1 MTFDN
6 LVLKHVTFSHQMHA
20 ILQSS
25 DSRAERSQDVLKCS
39 NFREFKKKNDTMI
52 CLYEDLL
59 Q

>member
-25 DSRAERSQDVLKCS
+25 ESRAERSQDVPKCS
-39 NFREFKKKNDTMI
+39 NFREFQKRMI
-52 CLYEDLL
+52 